1 MQKKVKK
8 LDLKKIKSEIED
20 LKKSL
25 LNLKFQK
32 ATGQLE
38 KTSELKKIRRKIAS
52 LKTILLIKQE
62 KLMSKRILSGT
73 VISSNANKTV
83 VVKVT
88 RRVQHKLYKKIISR
102 TKKYHAHDENN
113 TYKIGDNVNIRE
125 SRPISK
131 LKSWVVINNSLKENK

>member
-52 LKTILLIKQE
+52 LKTD
-62 KLMSKRILSGT
+62 T
-73 VISSNANKTV
+73 VNKTGE
-83 VVKVT
+83 
-88 RRVQHKLYKKIISR
+88 
-102 TKKYHAHDENN
+102 A
-113 TYKIGDNVNIRE
+113 NV
-125 SRPISK
+125 
-131 LKSWVVINNSLKENK
+131 

>member
-8 LDLKKIKSEIED
+8 FDLKNIKSEIED

-52 LKTILLIKQE
+52 LKTDIVNE
-62 KLMSKRILSGT
+62 SGE
-73 VISSNANKTV
+73 I
-83 VVKVT
+83 
-88 RRVQHKLYKKIISR
+88 
-102 TKKYHAHDENN
+102 
-113 TYKIGDNVNIRE
+113 NV
-125 SRPISK
+125 
-131 LKSWVVINNSLKENK
+131 

>member
-52 LKTILLIKQE
+52 LKTDIFNKAGE
-62 KLMSKRILSGT
+62 
-73 VISSNANKTV
+73 ANV
-83 VVKVT
+83 
-88 RRVQHKLYKKIISR
+88 
-102 TKKYHAHDENN
+102 
-113 TYKIGDNVNIRE
+113 
-125 SRPISK
+125 
-131 LKSWVVINNSLKENK
+131 

>member
-8 LDLKKIKSEIED
+8 LDSKKIKSEIED

-52 LKTILLIKQE
+52 LKTDIVNNVGE
-62 KLMSKRILSGT
+62 
-73 VISSNANKTV
+73 ANV
-83 VVKVT
+83 
-88 RRVQHKLYKKIISR
+88 
-102 TKKYHAHDENN
+102 
-113 TYKIGDNVNIRE
+113 
-125 SRPISK
+125 
-131 LKSWVVINNSLKENK
+131 

>member
-8 LDLKKIKSEIED
+8 LDLKKIESEIED

-52 LKTILLIKQE
+52 LKTDIVNNVGE
-62 KLMSKRILSGT
+62 
-73 VISSNANKTV
+73 ANV
-83 VVKVT
+83 
-88 RRVQHKLYKKIISR
+88 
-102 TKKYHAHDENN
+102 
-113 TYKIGDNVNIRE
+113 
-125 SRPISK
+125 
-131 LKSWVVINNSLKENK
+131 